1 MWRRGRT
8 EKESTPETTHL
19 CGRYV
24 FPCHLVANSR
34 RLLPQSR
41 RQRRPA
47 PPATAT
53 LLLLRRVS
61 PARGSRLRSRR
72 RRGQRRHRRLPTG
85 FHPGAAA
92 AGTRGCGALVCAR
105 ALLDGVPNMIF
116 RDSSSSSSNPD
127 PEPVLES
134 ESGPADMAAEAAPP
148 AEERAAS
155 SDLPP
160 RADRVADLF
169 EGDGVG
175 ERVGRRGWKKCRGC
189 VTRDVA
195 CTRW

>member
-1 MWRRGRT
+1 MMG
-8 EKESTPETTHL
+8 
-19 CGRYV
+19 
-24 FPCHLVANSR
+24 A
-34 RLLPQSR
+34 
-41 RQRRPA
+41 A
-47 PPATAT
+47 
-53 LLLLRRVS
+53 
-61 PARGSRLRSRR
+61 LRSKKPVYLLYC
-72 RRGQRRHRRLPTG
+72 GNDGSSTLIDDDEEEEEGGGAGGSPGEGRRLPTG
-85 FHPGAAA
+85 FHPGVATT
-92 AGTRGCGALVCAR
+92 GTRGCGALVCAR

-116 RDSSSSSSNPD
+116 RDSSSSDPD
-127 PEPVLES
+127 
-134 ESGPADMAAEAAPP
+134 SGADAATT
-148 AEERAAS
+148 EERAAS

>member
-1 MWRRGRT
+1 MMG
-8 EKESTPETTHL
+8 
-19 CGRYV
+19 
-24 FPCHLVANSR
+24 A
-34 RLLPQSR
+34 
-41 RQRRPA
+41 A
-47 PPATAT
+47 
-53 LLLLRRVS
+53 
-61 PARGSRLRSRR
+61 LRSKKPVYLLYCGNDGSSTLIDDDDEEEEAGGGGGSSRE
-72 RRGQRRHRRLPTG
+72 GRLPTG